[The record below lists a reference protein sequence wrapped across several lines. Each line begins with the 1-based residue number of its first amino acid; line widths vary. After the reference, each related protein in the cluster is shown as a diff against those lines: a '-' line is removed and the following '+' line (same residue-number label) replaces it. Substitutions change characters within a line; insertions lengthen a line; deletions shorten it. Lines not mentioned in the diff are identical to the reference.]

1 MVILGAGASVD
12 QSFLST
18 SPVGMAAI
26 GRAHREAWLEPMGK
40 SKRQVSSETEFGCAA
55 STVIGFETA
64 NDSCRPTRAT
74 HSRSYE

>member
-55 STVIGFETA
+55 
-64 NDSCRPTRAT
+64 
-74 HSRSYE
+74 